1 MLKEKITIDE
11 FNNLDEE
18 WFTIDNIEKT
28 ESTDK
33 LYCIS
38 VDSPEKQFLIGELGV
53 PTHNTDE
60 AKEQD
65 ELKGEAQMIIG
76 SIARLGRA
84 SGVHLIIATQRPD
97 ATLIPGETR
106 DNLAVR
112 VGCGTLKPSASTMLF
127 GSNVGQR
134 IHSKPKGGIYIQ
146 IHGRGNMGQG
156 FFAPN
161 SWLDDYFE
169 RAGKAPAP
177 QAISSE
183 PSEQSMPSEQSG
195 PSEPKRTD
203 TPSPP
208 LKAKPAELVKD
219 LDDTAKRAPKEF
231 VEYWDEEMEEIYAA
245 SDE

>member
-1 MLKEKITIDE
+1 MWDGGKVRDCFKDLPIVIK
-11 FNNLDEE
+11 
-18 WFTIDNIEKT
+18 
-28 ESTDK
+28 
-33 LYCIS
+33 
-38 VDSPEKQFLIGELGV
+38 
-53 PTHNTDE
+53 
-60 AKEQD
+60 
-65 ELKGEAQMIIG
+65 
-76 SIARLGRA
+76 
-84 SGVHLIIATQRPD
+84 
-97 ATLIPGETR
+97 LIPGETR

-169 RAGKAPAP
+169 RAGKAPSP

-183 PSEQSMPSEQSG
+183 SSKPSKPSMPSEQS
-195 PSEPKRTD
+195 EPEFTD